1 MAPFNIQ
8 DNVQLLSS
16 DIAVILKDWVED
28 ASRSQSAMTREDFPA
43 DLLDRT
49 VTKYIEE
56 LTPDRKETKTVYE
69 EIKRS
74 LRQYW

>member
-1 MAPFNIQ
+1 M
-8 DNVQLLSS
+8 
-16 DIAVILKDWVED
+16 ED

-56 LTPDRKETKTVYE
+56 LTPDRKETKAVYE